1 MRWAVVA
8 ALAVLL
14 ALPAVLGSYAVTIF
28 ILIFFYGFL
37 GQAWNIVGG
46 YAGQLSAGH
55 AAFVGVG
62 GYTAAMLSI
71 EAGLT
76 PWVGMFV
83 GAALAA
89 LLGAI
94 IGYLGFRFGL
104 RGFYFVLLTVA
115 FAEICRIA
123 VSNIDAIGGPL
134 GLYIT
139 FTGDPRQ
146 FQFRDGRVYYYIAL
160 ALMLAATATAWTIE
174 RRRFGIYLAAIR
186 EDEAAA
192 ESLGVNALKYK
203 MLAMVVS
210 SFLTGL
216 GGTFYAFYLF
226 SLQPNTLFGIPLS
239 VEIIIRPIVGGAG
252 TLLGPILGSFILTPL
267 AELSRLYLG
276 QGGLHGAHLIAYGVL
291 LIGVVLFLPEGAYPR
306 LRRVLQRRS
315 RVPPVS
321 GPPHPKGCPQER
333 SRVAPVSGHPRSE
346 PGSRPPLQ
354 MPLLVVRGLSKR
366 FGGLQAVAGL
376 DLAVEHGEML
386 GLIGPNGAGKTTVF
400 NLLSGFLTPDAGD
413 VSFRDRSLVGLP
425 PHAICR
431 LGLARTF
438 QLVRPFPRMSVLEN
452 VRVGALA
459 RHPQAL
465 EARARA
471 RDVVERVGL
480 GAREHVT
487 AGTLTLAERKR
498 LELGRALATEPTLL
512 LLDEVMA
519 GLNPTEIEPI
529 IRLIRGI
536 HASGVS
542 ILLIEHNMRAVMAL
556 SHRIIVLS
564 FGEKIAEGTPADIAN
579 HPKVVEAYLGDEHVR
594 VAPA

>member
-14 ALPAVLGSYAVTIF
+14 ALPAVLSSYAVTIF

-46 YAGQLSAGH
+46 YAGQLSVGH

-123 VSNIDAIGGPL
+123 VSNIDAIGGAL

-160 ALMLAATATAWTIE
+160 ALMLAATATAWAIE
-174 RRRFGIYLAAIR
+174 RQRFGIYLAAIR
-186 EDEAAA
+186 ADEAAA
-192 ESLGVNALKYK
+192 EALGVNALKYK

-354 MPLLVVRGLSKR
+354 MPVLVARGLSRR

-376 DLAVEHGEML
+376 DLVVEHGEML

-413 VSFRDRSLVGLP
+413 VSFRDRSIVGLP

-438 QLVRPFPRMSVLEN
+438 QIVRPFPRMSVLEN

-487 AGTLTLAERKR
+487 AGTLTLAECKR

-519 GLNPTEIEPI
+519 GLNPTEIETI

-556 SHRIIVLS
+556 SHRIVVLS

-579 HPKVVEAYLGDEHVR
+579 HPKVVEAYLGDEYVR
-594 VAPA
+594 AAPA